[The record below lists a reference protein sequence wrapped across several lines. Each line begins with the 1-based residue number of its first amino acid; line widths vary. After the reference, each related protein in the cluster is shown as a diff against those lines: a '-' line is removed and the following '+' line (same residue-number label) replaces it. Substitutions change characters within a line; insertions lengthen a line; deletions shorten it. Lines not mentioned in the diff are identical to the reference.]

1 MARHGENIRKRR
13 DGRWEARYQD
23 GTKSYHS
30 VYGYTYEEAK
40 SKRASVMMQEN
51 LSEQK
56 QFLCQDILF
65 GTVAQEWL
73 ILMKSDKKPSTNAE
87 ERRAAAQKT
96 EYIESIKDVND
107 LVQFLFDHD
116 VSGEDHDY
124 EAEAA
129 ARERAKDLLGLVI
142 K

>member
-1 MARHGENIRKRR
+1 MVEIKNENYNEFKIGDKVWWYDSWGIIQNGKISEFKGEYAGIKMGVHGGIST
-13 DGRWEARYQD
+13 G
-23 GTKSYHS
+23 
-30 VYGYTYEEAK
+30 AK
-40 SKRASVMMQEN
+40 
-51 LSEQK
+51 LSECWPTK
-56 QFLCQDILF
+56 EACQ
-65 GTVAQEWL
+65 
-73 ILMKSDKKPSTNAE
+73 NAE
-87 ERRAAAQKT
+87 ERRATAQKT

-116 VSGEDHDY
+116 VSGEDHNY

>member
-1 MARHGENIRKRR
+1 MVKYMVKNKNKWRLNIWQDMEKILENVVMVVGKHVIRMEQKAIILYMGIPMKRR
-13 DGRWEARYQD
+13 
-23 GTKSYHS
+23 S
-30 VYGYTYEEAK
+30 
-40 SKRASVMMQEN
+40 
-51 LSEQK
+51 QK
-56 QFLCQDILF
+56 CQ
-65 GTVAQEWL
+65 
-73 ILMKSDKKPSTNAE
+73 NAE